1 MFSKRRNTTII
12 NTQVL
17 KIKTDKIAKRVMR
30 DAKKR
35 IKRGELL
42 DAHSLSMYLR
52 TVDSYYDHIEADV
65 KNSTMIVS
73 YDAVRAAKIAE
84 TRRMIG
90 FYDRDFDELRNLYR
104 DLMEKAQETGWTSDT
119 KQDISAPPDMNTLKL
134 TFEKLAHDVV
144 TPVKSHPANSTP
156 KRSI

>member
-1 MFSKRRNTTII
+1 MFSKQKNTII

-17 KIKTDKIAKRVMR
+17 KIKTDKIAKRIMR

-35 IKRGELL
+35 IKRGELF
-42 DAHSLSMYLR
+42 DARSLGMYLR
-52 TVDSYYDHIEADV
+52 TIDSHYAHIEADV
-65 KNSTMIVS
+65 RNSTMIVS

-90 FYDRDFDELRNLYR
+90 FYDSEFDELRNLYR
-104 DLMEKAQETGWTSDT
+104 DLMEKSKDLGRVNDA
-119 KQDISAPPDMNTLKL
+119 KQDMSAPPDMNSLKI
-134 TFEKLAHDVV
+134 TFEKLAHD
-144 TPVKSHPANSTP
+144 TPTHINQQPTRHTP

>member
-1 MFSKRRNTTII
+1 MSKQRNTII

-17 KIKTDKIAKRVMR
+17 RVKTDKIARRVMR

-42 DAHSLSMYLR
+42 DAQSLGMYLR
-52 TVDSYYDHIEADV
+52 TVDAHYDHIEADV
-65 KNSTMIVS
+65 RNSTMIVS

-104 DLMEKAQETGWTSDT
+104 DLMEKAQETGRTSDT

-134 TFEKLAHDVV
+134 TFEKLANDAV
-144 TPVKSHPANSTP
+144 TSAKPNLAHGTP
-156 KRSI
+156 KRSA

>member
-1 MFSKRRNTTII
+1 MFSKRRNTII

-17 KIKTDKIAKRVMR
+17 KIKTDKIAGRIMR

-90 FYDRDFDELRNLYR
+90 FYDRDFDELRNLHR
-104 DLMEKAQETGWTSDT
+104 DLMEKARETGRTNDT
-119 KQDISAPPDMNTLKL
+119 KQGISAPPDMNALKL
-134 TFEKLAHDVV
+134 TFEKLANDAV
-144 TPVKSHPANSTP
+144 TPTKPNLTHSAP

>member
-1 MFSKRRNTTII
+1 MFSKRKNTII

-17 KIKTDKIAKRVMR
+17 KVKTDKIAGRIIR

-42 DAHSLSMYLR
+42 DARSLGMYLR
-52 TVDSYYDHIEADV
+52 TIDSHYAHIEADV

-84 TRRMIG
+84 TRQMIG
-90 FYDRDFDELRNLYR
+90 FYDRDFDELRNLYQ
-104 DLMEKAQETGWTSDT
+104 DLMEKAKELGRANDA
-119 KQDISAPPDMNTLKL
+119 KQGMSAPPDMNALKT
-134 TFEKLAHDVV
+134 TFEKLAHDAIA
-144 TPVKSHPANSTP
+144 PAKNSPTRITP